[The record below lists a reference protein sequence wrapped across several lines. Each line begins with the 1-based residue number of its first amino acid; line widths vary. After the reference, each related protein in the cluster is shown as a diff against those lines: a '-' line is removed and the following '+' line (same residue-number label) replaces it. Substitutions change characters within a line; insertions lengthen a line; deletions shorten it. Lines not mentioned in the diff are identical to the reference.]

1 MKGKRHLRQAQGNI
15 ATSPENSRAGGG
27 DIHTNSLG
35 FYGTKP
41 RTSRYKTIPHGRA
54 PGAGARAAPARGG
67 GGRDTYIKFIKR
79 VHMNIPSPSPAVLR
93 RSLDVPLIL
102 LQVPLATSCPWPPP
116 RLLTSRSSA
125 PARLVCPPCEFPTR
139 QFDPSV
145 PVVPCATRLL
155 LTPSALVIR
164 MCRHSLARPSAQSAR
179 LRILFSTL
187 RNVPCWVTPPCPT
200 ELPCTSQPA

>member
-1 MKGKRHLRQAQGNI
+1 MWEKDSSLHKCRMFRSAHALLVVKGRLIYLFLSLSLSSLSLSCFFCLEPGIYRDICVPPLRLTRQYSPPITGKAHQSSSRLCCPVLTHTP
-15 ATSPENSRAGGG
+15 TSITIQSSSYEYPFPQPCCSQSKSRCTLEPAPRASC
-27 DIHTNSLG
+27 HT
-35 FYGTKP
+35 
-41 RTSRYKTIPHGRA
+41 
-54 PGAGARAAPARGG
+54 
-67 GGRDTYIKFIKR
+67 
-79 VHMNIPSPSPAVLR
+79 
-93 RSLDVPLIL
+93 
-102 LQVPLATSCPWPPP
+102 CPWPPP

-179 LRILFSTL
+179 L
-187 RNVPCWVTPPCPT
+187 
-200 ELPCTSQPA
+200 